1 MGRYQGLIGIA
12 VLLAIAWLLSNN
24 RRRISP
30 RIIIWGMLL
39 QVGFAV
45 LILKTP
51 VGLPFFRAVDRGVNQ
66 LLSYANEGST
76 FLFRPLDPRA
86 VTEYVELDED
96 GAPVEEGTSLR
107 LGMTETGSVAPVVRT
122 LALVVLP
129 SVIFFS
135 ALLSILYHLGIMQW
149 VVRGIAW
156 VMQRTMGTSG
166 AETLSVAGNIFVG
179 QTEAPLLIRPFL
191 PGMTKSELMCVM
203 CGGFSTIA
211 GGVMAIYV
219 AMLTG
224 VIENIAGHL
233 MAASVMSAPA
243 AIVMAKILYPETE
256 EPETRG
262 TLSRPIER
270 RSRNVLQAAGDGA
283 TDGLQL
289 MLNIGAMLLAFI
301 ALVALVNGLLSPLDI
316 TLQEIF
322 GFLLRPLAWCLGAPW
337 EEADTLG
344 TLLGEKLAVTELIAY
359 AHLSSLQGE
368 AALSDRTE
376 IIASYA
382 LCGFANFASIGIQ
395 MAGIGVLAGER
406 KADLAELALKAMI
419 GGALASWMTAA
430 LAGVIL

>member
-1 MGRYQGLIGIA
+1 MERYQGLIGVA

-39 QVGFAV
+39 QIGFAV

-51 VGLPFFRAVDRGVNQ
+51 VGLPFFRGVDAGVKQ
-66 LLSYANEGST
+66 LLAYAGEGSR
-76 FLFRPLDPRA
+76 FLFKPLDPRA
-86 VTEYVELDED
+86 AADYVEVDAAGE
-96 GAPVEEGTSLR
+96 PVAGGFALR
-107 LGMTETGSVAPVVRT
+107 LGFAGTGDIAPVVQT
-122 LALVVLP
+122 LAFVVLP

-179 QTEAPLLIRPFL
+179 QTEAPLLVRPFL

-224 VIENIAGHL
+224 VVENIAGHL

-243 AIVMAKILYPETE
+243 AIVMAKIIYPETE
-256 EPETRG
+256 ELETRG
-262 TLSRPIER
+262 SVSRPLER
-270 RSRNVLQAAGDGA
+270 RANVLQAAGDGA
-283 TDGLQL
+283 ADGLQL
-289 MLNIGAMLLAFI
+289 MLNIGAMLFTFI
-301 ALVALVNGLLSPLDI
+301 ALVALVNGLLSPLDT

-322 GFLLRPLAWCLGAPW
+322 GVLLRPLAWCLGAPW
-337 EEADTLG
+337 DEAETLG

-359 AHLSSLQGE
+359 AHLASLQGE
-368 AALSDRTE
+368 AQLSERTQ

-395 MAGIGVLAGER
+395 MAGIGVLATER
-406 KADLAELALKAMI
+406 KADLAELALRAMI

-430 LAGVIL
+430 IAGVLI